1 MPAVSVVMCVFNAEA
16 FLHEAMGSIFAQT
29 FRDFE
34 LIVVDDASTDRTPEI
49 LAGYTDPRIRVIR
62 NSSNLGVGRARNRG
76 LRLARGKYIAMHD
89 ADDASVPDRLA
100 QEVAYLESH
109 PEVGLVGSA
118 AFWVTTSQTL
128 SQTFPDIRDFR
139 FPDSALNLET
149 AGRLEFDTNWF
160 ALPSNGQTRAL
171 FVSPLSDLAI
181 AWTLLRHS
189 AFCNPT
195 VMFRRTV
202 YEQVGGF
209 SEKQEH
215 RYCEDYAMFSK
226 FARQT
231 RLANLESPLIT
242 YHYHSDS
249 TSAKHAAE
257 QAAQQEGVQQENLCW
272 IMGCESVAPET
283 WLAWRKFVFPTIPA
297 SPLTFEEV
305 KELRALLP
313 IIASNFY
320 AAYDL
325 GNGAEVKRHHRQ
337 TLFAWAR
344 HAIGLSYKPRKTVG
358 FISRLLLALLGIR
371 LLANILYP
379 KKATRSC
386 GRNSTNSNT
395 SSH

>member
-195 VMFRRTV
+195 VMF
-202 YEQVGGF
+202 
-209 SEKQEH
+209 
-215 RYCEDYAMFSK
+215 
-226 FARQT
+226 ARQT